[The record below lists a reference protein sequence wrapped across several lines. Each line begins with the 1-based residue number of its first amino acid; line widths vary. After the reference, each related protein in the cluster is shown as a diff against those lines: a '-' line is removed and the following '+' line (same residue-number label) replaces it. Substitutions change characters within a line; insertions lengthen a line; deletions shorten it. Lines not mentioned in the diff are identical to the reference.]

1 MNLQYFDYKYSFP
14 LESGGNLPGFRL
26 AYTTYGSIDEQA
38 DVVWVC
44 HALTGNA
51 DAGDWWGGM
60 VGPGKY
66 FDSRTDVPRTE
77 RSRSGVPA
85 DAGPQPDGSERTF
98 IICANVLGSCYGS
111 TGPLSVNPETGEPY
125 YHDFPTITVRDIV
138 GVLDLLRQELGIKRI
153 HTCIGGS
160 LGGEQAVE
168 WAILQPDVI
177 QNLVVIAASAVA
189 SPWCIAFNE
198 AQRMS
203 IEADPTW
210 RERRDDAGA
219 TGMKAA
225 RATAMISYRNY
236 DTYGFTQALD
246 NNEQTDGFKAAGYQR
261 YQGEKLAE
269 RFNAFT
275 YWVLSKV
282 MDSHNVG
289 RNRGSIPNALG
300 RIKAKTLVVGIRSD
314 LLFPPTEQQFLA
326 RHIPDAAYEE
336 IDSLYGHDG
345 FLVEFRPLAG
355 IIRKWMSGRSYIQ
368 TPLSQ

>member
-14 LESGGNLPGFRL
+14 LESGESLPGFRL
-26 AYTTYGSIDEQA
+26 AYTTRGTLHQTDSGMA
-38 DVVWVC
+38 SGRSNVVWVC

-66 FDSRTDVPRTE
+66 FDPAPSSR
-77 RSRSGVPA
+77 
-85 DAGPQPDGSERTF
+85 AGDF
-98 IICANVLGSCYGS
+98 IVCANVLGSCYGS
-111 TGPLSVNPETGEPY
+111 TGPLSENPAMGQPY
-125 YHDFPTITVRDIV
+125 YHDFPTLTIRDMV
-138 GVLDLLRQELGIKRI
+138 GALDLLRQELGIEKI

-160 LGGEQAVE
+160 VGGEQAVE
-168 WAILQPDVI
+168 WAIMQPNLID
-177 QNLVVIAASAVA
+177 NLVLIAAIAMA

-198 AQRMS
+198 AQRMA

-210 RERRDDAGA
+210 TERRDDAGLK
-219 TGMKAA
+219 GMKAA
-225 RATAMISYRNY
+225 RAMAMISYRNY

-246 NNEQTDGFKAAGYQR
+246 NNEQLDGYKAAGYQR
-261 YQGEKLAE
+261 YQGEKLAD

-275 YWVLSKV
+275 YWLLSKV

-300 RIKAKTLVVGIRSD
+300 QIKARTLVVGIRSD
-314 LLFPPTEQQFLA
+314 LLFPPSEQQFLA
-326 RHIPDAAYEE
+326 RHIPNATYEE

-345 FLVEFRPLAG
+345 FLIEFRPLAS
-355 IIRKWMSGRSYIQ
+355 IIRKWMAS
-368 TPLSQ
+368 TELPNLSHRLSLK